1 MAENYKVGERYY
13 VPVMV
18 TKVEKASEGDRYPIT
33 ASFLFTKKKT
43 AFNTF
48 ANEPDLLLT
57 AEEVAGLLKTKA
69 DVMTVTADSL
79 QKENEKLEAELTEL
93 EKKNLELE
101 NENGKLTAKVNN
113 LQTDCEQYRQSNV
126 ALRRTVDALTASEDK
141 NTHRAMLMDSLI
153 EILLEKIEEMRR

>member
-1 MAENYKVGERYY
+1 MAKEFKVGDKCYLPVEITDTNFGRDFPVQFRYFDGEDHY
-13 VPVMV
+13 TESVAY
-18 TKVEKASEGDRYPIT
+18 KEGV
-33 ASFLFTKKKT
+33 
-43 AFNTF
+43 
-48 ANEPDLLLT
+48 LLT
-57 AEEVAGLLKTKA
+57 AEDVVSKYKTKA
-69 DVMTVTADSL
+69 DAMEVVSDSL
-79 QKENEKLEAELTEL
+79 QGENEKLEAELAEL

-113 LQTDCEQYRQSNV
+113 LQTDCEQYKQSNA